1 MKGEVYGI
9 AAFPVRESRCQAF
22 HSINEIVGDMVEH
35 LADSFDSNAA
45 LLKGCIIKHGT
56 SVMLVSIHLMLLEN
70 GMEAKGNFGKKHS
83 PVDAGVQKCAI
94 QRVL

>member
-9 AAFPVRESRCQAF
+9 AAFPVRESWCQAF
-22 HSINEIVGDMVEH
+22 HSINEIVGDMAEH

-45 LLKGCIIKHGT
+45 FLKGCIIKDGT
-56 SVMLVSIHLMLLEN
+56 SVILVGIHLMLPEN

>member
-1 MKGEVYGI
+1 M

-22 HSINEIVGDMVEH
+22 HSINEIVGDMAEH

-45 LLKGCIIKHGT
+45 LLKGCIIKDGT
-56 SVMLVSIHLMLLEN
+56 SVMLVGIHLMLPKN
-70 GMEAKGNFGKKHS
+70 DMEAKGDFGKKHS
-83 PVDAGVQKCAI
+83 PVNVGIQKCAI

>member
-1 MKGEVYGI
+1 
-9 AAFPVRESRCQAF
+9 
-22 HSINEIVGDMVEH
+22 MVEH
-35 LADSFDSNAA
+35 LVDSFDSNAA
-45 LLKGCIIKHGT
+45 LLKGCIIKDGI
-56 SVMLVSIHLMLLEN
+56 SVMLVGIHLILLEN